1 MSVTLPARAK
11 INLWLHVFPPDS
23 TGYHPLD
30 TLFCAIDL
38 ADEIT
43 IDLAVEQLQVDV
55 AGADLGPVHDNLAY
69 RAAREFFLATGL
81 PERASIALNKRI
93 PAGAGLG
100 GGSSDAAAV
109 LRGLNELHGDVL
121 SSDDLMA
128 MGARLGS
135 DVAFF
140 LSHAALA
147 HATGRGEVLRA
158 LPPLPQRY
166 VLIVVPDFA
175 ISTADA
181 YRWLDDAKHYSH
193 ATERETIPRD
203 WSGVAARA
211 RNDFEAVV
219 FRKHASLAQVKAA
232 LRGAGAITALLSGS
246 GSTVFGIYADQEQ
259 CRNAQ
264 EQLRKAMPRASLQVT
279 ATCF

>member
-1 MSVTLPARAK
+1 MSVTLEARAK
-11 INLWLHVFPPDS
+11 INLWLHVFPPDA

-43 IDLAVEQLQVDV
+43 IDLDSEQLHVDV
-55 AGADLGPVHDNLAY
+55 AGADVGAVHDNLAF
-69 RAAREFFLATGL
+69 RAAREFFVATGF
-81 PERASIALNKRI
+81 PERASVRLNKHI

-109 LRGLNELHGDVL
+109 LRGLNQLHGNVL

-140 LSHAALA
+140 VCDVPLA
-147 HATGRGEVLRA
+147 HATGRGEILRA
-158 LPPLPQRY
+158 LAPLPQHP

-181 YRWLDDAKHYSH
+181 YRWLDDAKHYTP
-193 ATERETIPRD
+193 AAVQKTMPQG
-203 WSGVAARA
+203 WSGIAARA
-211 RNDFEAVV
+211 HNDFEGVV
-219 FRKHASLAQVKAA
+219 FRHHESLAQVKAA
-232 LRGAGAITALLSGS
+232 LLESGARIALLSGS
-246 GSTVFGIYADQEQ
+246 GSTVFGIYDNQEQ
-259 CRNAQ
+259 CRIAQ
-264 EQLRKAMPRASLQVT
+264 GQLRKAMPRASLHIA
-279 ATCF
+279 ATSF